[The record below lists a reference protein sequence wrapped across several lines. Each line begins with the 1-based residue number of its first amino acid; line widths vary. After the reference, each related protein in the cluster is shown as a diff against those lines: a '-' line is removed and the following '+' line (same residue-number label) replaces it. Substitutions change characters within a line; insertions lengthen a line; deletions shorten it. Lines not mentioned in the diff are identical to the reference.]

1 MNIKKV
7 FIILICVFASIGCTI
22 QNISDSDIDK
32 NLDVILNKNIKN
44 SNKEEIGYQY
54 YLPSY
59 ISTRNVK
66 DFNQELYSNGNTY
79 YLYVDI
85 VSYYHKIKNNYKIDK
100 NAYISKKLDYN
111 SKTGYLEVNEVKGK
125 YYIEMMFNYAK
136 VEAYVSKYDLVD
148 SISSMAYVLSSIKYN
163 KNTIEAMLG
172 SGKYDLGENET
183 YNIFETKK
191 TTDGNFLDWV
201 NEYDTYNGDNSS
213 LESLIEQDEITST
226 DE

>member
-44 SNKEEIGYQY
+44 SNKEAIGYQY

-85 VSYYHKIKNNYKIDK
+85 VSYYHKIKNNYKI
-100 NAYISKKLDYN
+100 
-111 SKTGYLEVNEVKGK
+111 GYLEVNEVKGK

>member
-44 SNKEEIGYQY
+44 SNKEAIGYQY

-66 DFNQELYSNGNTY
+66 DFNQELYSNGNIY

-85 VSYYHKIKNNYKIDK
+85 VSYYHKIKNR
-100 NAYISKKLDYN
+100 
-111 SKTGYLEVNEVKGK
+111 
-125 YYIEMMFNYAK
+125 
-136 VEAYVSKYDLVD
+136 
-148 SISSMAYVLSSIKYN
+148 
-163 KNTIEAMLG
+163 
-172 SGKYDLGENET
+172 
-183 YNIFETKK
+183 
-191 TTDGNFLDWV
+191 
-201 NEYDTYNGDNSS
+201 
-213 LESLIEQDEITST
+213 
-226 DE
+226 